1 MDRPMRR
8 MFLGV
13 PGVGSGRRVQL
24 ATGKAGCA
32 TFTGTAQQGS
42 SVSVSPDGNTAVVG
56 GVGDNTNVGAAW
68 VFKRANDGTWT
79 TLQKLLGNDSVGL
92 SRQGTS
98 VALSADG
105 NTIIVGAKDDT
116 LLSRGADLY
125 A

>member
-1 MDRPMRR
+1 M
-8 MFLGV
+8 
-13 PGVGSGRRVQL
+13 
-24 ATGKAGCA
+24 
-32 TFTGTAQQGS
+32 
-42 SVSVSPDGNTAVVG
+42 VG